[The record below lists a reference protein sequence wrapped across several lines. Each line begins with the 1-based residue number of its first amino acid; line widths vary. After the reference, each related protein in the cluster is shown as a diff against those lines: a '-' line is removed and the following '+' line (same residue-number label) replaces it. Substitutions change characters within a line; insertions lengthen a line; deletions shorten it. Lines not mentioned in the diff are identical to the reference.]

1 MAFFERKNR
10 DLHAFFVVVGL
21 LDHVNDGKCPNT
33 PLNVPEPEK
42 EPYVIPVGVYVVLD
56 HQKVL
61 VGFGGWHKSFAQV
74 AALEIGVNA
83 IL

>member
-1 MAFFERKNR
+1 LAFFERKNR

-21 LDHVNDGKCPNT
+21 LDHVNDSKCPNT

-42 EPYVIPVGVYVVLD
+42 EPYVIPVGVHVILD

-61 VGFGGWHKSFAQV
+61 VGFGSWHKSFAQV
-74 AALEIGVNA
+74 AALEISVDA
-83 IL
+83 VL